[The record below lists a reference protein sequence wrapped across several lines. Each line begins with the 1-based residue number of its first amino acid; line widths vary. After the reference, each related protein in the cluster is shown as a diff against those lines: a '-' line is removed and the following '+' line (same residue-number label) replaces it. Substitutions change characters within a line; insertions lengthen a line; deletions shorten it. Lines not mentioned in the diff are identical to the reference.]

1 MPFGGGSVG
10 GAGVRGDRWATP
22 GSVNGV
28 AALGSRHLA
37 AAAAAA
43 GGGAGAATG
52 LGAGAGLG
60 APYQGMALLVV
71 PQKPL
76 PEVIT
81 PSDLRPD
88 EKEQREIRII
98 RALLQSYLGIVKKN
112 YTGASGAAEQ
122 AGARAL
128 VRELEAASSSP
139 RLASFRPP
147 LTPRPILARAPSH
160 PLAPARACGADIVPK
175 TVMCM
180 LVNKVKDEIASE
192 LVHHLYAQ
200 ITSVDVLLRET
211 EDVASRRRELGDQL
225 AVLHRGIAILN
236 EIRDS
241 APGGA
246 PLAPQPAAASA
257 TAPQPA
263 PAPAAFSKS
272 PPHFGAP
279 AGASPGAES
288 VSSSGSAYAPATFV
302 QPLRSRA
309 AGGGGLA
316 GVGLSRGPG

>member
-1 MPFGGGSVG
+1 
-10 GAGVRGDRWATP
+10 
-22 GSVNGV
+22 
-28 AALGSRHLA
+28 
-37 AAAAAA
+37 
-43 GGGAGAATG
+43 
-52 LGAGAGLG
+52 
-60 APYQGMALLVV
+60 
-71 PQKPL
+71 
-76 PEVIT
+76 
-81 PSDLRPD
+81 
-88 EKEQREIRII
+88 
-98 RALLQSYLGIVKKN
+98 
-112 YTGASGAAEQ
+112 
-122 AGARAL
+122 
-128 VRELEAASSSP
+128 
-139 RLASFRPP
+139 
-147 LTPRPILARAPSH
+147 
-160 PLAPARACGADIVPK
+160 
-175 TVMCM
+175 MCM

-246 PLAPQPAAASA
+246 PLAPQPAAAA
-257 TAPQPA
+257 AAPQPA
-263 PAPAAFSKS
+263 VAPAAFSKS